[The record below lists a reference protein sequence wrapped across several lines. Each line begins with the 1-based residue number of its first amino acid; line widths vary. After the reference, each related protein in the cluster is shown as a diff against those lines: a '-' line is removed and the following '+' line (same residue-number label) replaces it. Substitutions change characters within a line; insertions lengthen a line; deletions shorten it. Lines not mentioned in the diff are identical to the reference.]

1 MNKKKIAIIL
11 SILLSLTA
19 VGGAYAY
26 ITKVGKSTSS
36 TSIGNNTIRVQNDI
50 LNVDFV
56 KGYKGENFN
65 VYNNTGKVDCYIRAT
80 VSLNDTRLSSFVNY
94 TINIDDWLLNED
106 GYYYYKDIVPVG
118 SNTTPLLKTVEITD
132 KGISDSTLKDIGIIV
147 YTESVQ
153 SKDGSDAVS
162 SFDSIEYNQ

>member
-1 MNKKKIAIIL
+1 MSKKKIVVIL
-11 SILLSLTA
+11 SVLLSLTA
-19 VGGAYAY
+19 IGGTYAY

-36 TSIGNNTIRVQNDI
+36 TSIGSNEIQVQNDI

-56 KGYKGENFN
+56 KGYQGEGFN
-65 VYNNTGKVDCYIRAT
+65 AYKNTGKVDCYIRAT
-80 VSLNDTRLSSFVNY
+80 VSLNDTRLSSFINC
-94 TINIDDWLLNED
+94 TINTDDWVLNED

-118 SNTTPLLKTVEITD
+118 LETTPLIKTVEVAD
-132 KGISDSTLKDIGIIV
+132 NGVADSTLKDIGIIV

-153 SKDGSDAVS
+153 SKDGSNGVS